1 MLALMFDMAIE
12 QRENLKNVH
21 MQDLV
26 LSLVHHQPVC
36 LQLLFPDSVTHLPL
50 DVGNGFVWNE

>member
-1 MLALMFDMAIE
+1 MFDMAIE
-12 QRENLKNVH
+12 QRENLKNVD
-21 MQDLV
+21 MQDFV

-36 LQLLFPDSVTHLPL
+36 LQLLFPDSVTHFPL